1 MKAIEFVKKQNG
13 SVVPYVFGWLLGV
26 PVSVLLLIAMLRTV
40 F

>member
-1 MKAIEFVKKQNG
+1 MNAVMNQKG
-13 SVVPYVFGWLLGV
+13 SVVPYVFGWMLGV